1 MEDVEG
7 FDKSLVQDR
16 GHIGVVWG
24 KNGKWESEDSEC
36 IQLLTPVMEVEKLA
50 IDGEGAYSSWKG
62 FSFLGH
68 VIDMLMEMNQER
80 KSDFK
85 REKR

>member
-1 MEDVEG
+1 
-7 FDKSLVQDR
+7 
-16 GHIGVVWG
+16 
-24 KNGKWESEDSEC
+24 
-36 IQLLTPVMEVEKLA
+36 MEVEKLA
-50 IDGEGAYSSWKG
+50 IDGEEAYSSWKG

-80 KSDFK
+80 KRDFK